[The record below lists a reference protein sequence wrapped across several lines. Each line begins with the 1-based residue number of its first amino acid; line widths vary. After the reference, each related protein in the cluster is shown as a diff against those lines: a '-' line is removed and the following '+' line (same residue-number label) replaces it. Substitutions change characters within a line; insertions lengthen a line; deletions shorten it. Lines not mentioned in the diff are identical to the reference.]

1 VLDDAPGGKLDFDNV
16 ADRYDSW
23 YEGPVGQMYDRIQKR
38 EIAHALGSPSDRR
51 RMLEVGCGTG
61 HWAAFFVSAGFDVIG
76 VDASMRMLQVASSKG
91 IPSARYSLADAQNLP
106 FDRDTF
112 DLACAITALEFM
124 SDAQA
129 ALAEIARCVKP
140 GGKVVVGVLNRVS
153 LLAWLRR
160 RRGSATFVGARLM
173 SKKEVNAL
181 LKTVGDAAVHSTAF
195 VLPWRGLLWLSGV
208 LNAVGRFLRL
218 PVGDFIVGIVKF

>member
-1 VLDDAPGGKLDFDNV
+1 MTAFDFEDV
-16 ADRYDSW
+16 AERYDDW
-23 YEGPVGQMYDRIQKR
+23 YRNPVGQTYDRIQKR
-38 EIAHALGSPSDRR
+38 EIAHALGPPSDRR
-51 RMLEVGCGTG
+51 LMLEVGCGTG

-76 VDASMRMLQVASSKG
+76 VDVSRKMLQVASSKG
-91 IPSARYSLADAQNLP
+91 IPSAKYALADAQNLP
-106 FDRDTF
+106 FDRGTF

-129 ALAEIARCVKP
+129 ALAEIARSVKP

-160 RRGSATFVGARLM
+160 RRGSATFAGARLM
-173 SKKEVNAL
+173 SKKEVARL
-181 LKTVGDAAVHSTAF
+181 LKTVGHAAVHSTAF
-195 VLPWRGLLWLSGV
+195 VFPWQGLLWLSGV

-218 PVGDFIVGIVKF
+218 PFGDFIVGIVRL